1 MTKNSKKKIKK
12 YLESDYRK
20 KRTLWI
26 RMKYISNN
34 NDKRLKGFQRWLGTR
49 YGKIFRIIIIF
60 WILQIIWVRF
70 IV

>member
-1 MTKNSKKKIKK
+1 MSKNKIKK

-26 RMKYISNN
+26 RIKFISNN

-49 YGKIFRIIIIF
+49 YGKLFRITLIITTSY
-60 WILQIIWVRF
+60 IIWIRF
-70 IV
+70 F

>member
-26 RMKYISNN
+26 RMNFISNK
-34 NDKRLKGFQRWLGTR
+34 NDKQLKGFQRWLGTR
-49 YGKIFRIIIIF
+49 YGKIFRIIFAITVVF
-60 WILQIIWVRF
+60 LIWRLF
-70 IV
+70 